1 MSTYLRPLALCAA
14 VALICLGRAALA
26 ADDLPSP
33 LGLGDVLAAVAR
45 DNPELAGRRR
55 LREAA
60 ARRPSAAAWPDD
72 PSVALE
78 WWQQPVSFSMV
89 PLMLTV
95 RQPIPILAK
104 LHARRD
110 LAERQ
115 AESARDEVDETARR
129 IEADAKRAYFELVL
143 ADRNA
148 RQNDAVRAL
157 VQNLVR
163 VVDGRYRV
171 GLAVQADL
179 LKAEGELLVLDNER
193 LDFER
198 DRQTAT
204 TTLDRLM
211 NRSADAPLG
220 PTASEPSLVSLP
232 SERELVDRA
241 LASRPELRRAEDAV
255 AEARARLAVE
265 QKERLPE
272 LAAWGAYMVNVGG
285 VDTFTVGFQAS
296 LPIFSSARQRALA
309 SAAELEVQAATKAL
323 EAARRD
329 TEAAVRTVLLELD
342 SAARHVRLH
351 ADKMVPLA
359 ELTLQSALASYE
371 TGRVDFPAVLEA
383 ARAVR
388 EHHTDHI
395 KYLVEYERRLAELE
409 QLVGDVRGGAQ

>member
-1 MSTYLRPLALCAA
+1 MSTYSRSPVVCAV
-14 VALICLGRAALA
+14 VAMTCLGRAAIA

-33 LGLGDVLAAVAR
+33 IGLADVLAAVER
-45 DNPELAGRRR
+45 SNPELAERRR
-55 LREAA
+55 MYEAA
-60 ARRPSAAAWPDD
+60 ARRPAATLWPDD
-72 PSVALE
+72 PMAMLE
-78 WWQQPVSFSMV
+78 WWQQPVNFSMV
-89 PLMLTV
+89 PIMLTV
-95 RQPIPILAK
+95 RQPIPIVGK

-115 AESARDEVDETARR
+115 AQSARDQADEVARR

-148 RQNDAVRAL
+148 RQNDAVHGL
-157 VQNLVR
+157 VENLVR
-163 VVDGRYRV
+163 VVESRYRV

-179 LKAEGELLVLDNER
+179 LKAQGELLMLENER

-198 DRQTAT
+198 DRKTAT
-204 TTLDRLM
+204 TTLNRLM
-211 NRSADAPLG
+211 NRRADAPLG
-220 PTASEPSLVSLP
+220 PTASEPNLVSLP
-232 SERELVDRA
+232 SEKELVDRA
-241 LASRPELRRAEDAV
+241 LASRPELRRAQDAV
-255 AEARARLAVE
+255 AEAKARLTVE
-265 QKERLPE
+265 RKENLPE
-272 LAAWGAYMVNVGG
+272 LAAWGAYMVNFHGI
-285 VDTFTVGFQAS
+285 DTFTVGFQTS
-296 LPIFSSARQRALA
+296 LPIFSTVRKRSLA
-309 SAAELEVQAATKAL
+309 SAAELEVQGAASAL

-371 TGRVDFPAVLEA
+371 AGRVDFPSVLEA

-395 KYLVEYERRLAELE
+395 KYFVEYERRLAELE
-409 QLVGDVRGGAQ
+409 QLVGDVRGGAR